1 MNQQNKENMVKENIV
16 KKTGRIKLNFIQV
29 FRGLAS
35 LLVVLAHGSLI
46 FHTNL
51 QKSSVFDI
59 FGFGGSGVDFF
70 FVLSGFIIAY
80 VHGKD
85 IGQPTK
91 LKEFLH
97 KRFIR
102 IYPIY
107 WLILTAKLVSSL
119 GSSSIVLKEQGI
131 LEFIKAYLLFPQDRN
146 LLSSTFLGVS
156 WTLSYEIFFYLLFCI
171 LICLSFIFY
180 APIITIW
187 IFGVLLNFIG
197 IIKIPES
204 NVVLHFLFNP
214 LNLEFIFGCFAAY
227 LVSQSRF
234 HTTPNLFYRNL
245 LYIGL
250 FLYTLSAVNTY
261 YQIIPISSV
270 IAYGIPSTLM
280 VIGAVS
286 IEMTKV
292 VNFPALLILFGDASY
307 SIYLIHGFVMNN
319 ITRIAMK
326 LNAIDFLSSNTFL
339 FSLFALFNAVC
350 AVIVGCFMFLY
361 LEKPLLLMMKPKHVK
376 SS

>member
-1 MNQQNKENMVKENIV
+1 MAKDTKIFMNQYKEKNTLQKA
-16 KKTGRIKLNFIQV
+16 TRIQLNFIQV

-51 QKSSVFDI
+51 QKASWFDI

-80 VHGKD
+80 VNGKD
-85 IGQPTK
+85 IGKPGK
-91 LKEFLH
+91 LKEFLY

-107 WLILTAKLVSSL
+107 WLILTAKLVSSF
-119 GSSSIVLKEQGI
+119 GSSFSVIKEKGI
-131 LEFIKAYLLFPQDRN
+131 IEFIKAYLLFPQDRGI
-146 LLSSTFLGVS
+146 LSSTFLGVS
-156 WTLSYEIFFYLLFCI
+156 WTLSYEIFFYILFCI
-171 LICLSFIFY
+171 LIAFSFIFCL
-180 APIITIW
+180 PIISFW
-187 IFGVLLNFIG
+187 ILGVLLNCFG
-197 IIKIPES
+197 LVKIPES
-204 NVVLHFLFNP
+204 SIVLHFLFSP
-214 LNLEFIFGCFAAY
+214 LNLEFVFGCFAAY
-227 LVSQSRF
+227 IVCQYRLSFGRF
-234 HTTPNLFYRNL
+234 L

-250 FLYTLSAVNTY
+250 FLYTLSAINTY
-261 YQIIPISSV
+261 YRIMPISSV
-270 IAYGIPSTLM
+270 IAYGIPSTLL

-286 IEMTKV
+286 TEMTRT
-292 VNFPALLILFGDASY
+292 VNFPALFILFGDASY

-326 LNAIDFLSSNTFL
+326 FNLIDFLSSNTLF

-350 AVIVGCFMFLY
+350 AVIVGCLMFLY
-361 LEKPLLLMMKPKHVK
+361 LEKPLLLLMKPKFAK
-376 SS
+376 S